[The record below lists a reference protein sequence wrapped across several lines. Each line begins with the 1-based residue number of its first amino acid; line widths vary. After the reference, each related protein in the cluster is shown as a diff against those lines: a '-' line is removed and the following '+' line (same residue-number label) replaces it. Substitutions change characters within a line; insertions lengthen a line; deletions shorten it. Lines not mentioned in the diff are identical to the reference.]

1 MLVIAGLDKRFGWG
15 SLSPLWSPVGL
26 ILVVLGSVPSA
37 WAISLN
43 PHFEPTVRIQEERGH
58 RVISTGP
65 YRYVR
70 HPGYLSAILTSTA
83 TPLLLGTPW
92 AFLPVGA
99 IIVVLVIRTA
109 LEDRVLRREL
119 TGYREYAQRVR
130 WRLFPGI
137 W

>member
-1 MLVIAGLDKRFGWG
+1 MLVVAGLDKRFGWG
-15 SLSPLWSPVGL
+15 SLSPVWSPVGL

-65 YRYVR
+65 YQYVR
-70 HPGYLSAILTSTA
+70 HPGYLSVMITSAA